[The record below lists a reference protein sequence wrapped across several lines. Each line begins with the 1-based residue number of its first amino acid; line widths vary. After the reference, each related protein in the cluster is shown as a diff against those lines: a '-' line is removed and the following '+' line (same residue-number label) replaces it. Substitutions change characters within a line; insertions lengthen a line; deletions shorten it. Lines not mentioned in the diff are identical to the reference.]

1 MEAKEILDKVKLY
14 FTELMAPVPPA
25 VPAAPTPA
33 GPMEYELKDG
43 GKVMID
49 KLEEGGIVIIDGNP
63 ALPGDLELVDG
74 TKITVADNGV
84 ITVIAMGEP
93 AAPPAP
99 DPSTEMATKFASFET
114 MTNEK
119 FANYETKFSAYE
131 QRFAD
136 YEVKMK
142 KANKVIEELLNLSQL
157 IVDAPAVPADPAV
170 RKPGAFKENEKGYS
184 SILFN

>member
-1 MEAKEILDKVKLY
+1 MEAKEILEKVKLY
-14 FTELMAPVPPA
+14 FTELMAPATPPA
-25 VPAAPTPA
+25 EPPAEPAPA
-33 GPMEYELKDG
+33 KEYELKDG

-49 KLEEGGIVIIDGNP
+49 KLEEGGIVVIDGNP
-63 ALPGDLELVDG
+63 ALPGDMELTDG

-84 ITVIAMGEP
+84 ITAIEMVEP
-93 AAPPAP
+93 AEPPAP
-99 DPSTEMATKFASFET
+99 DPSMEMATKFASFET

-157 IVDAPAVPADPAV
+157 IVDAPAAAADPAV
-170 RKPGAFKENEKGYS
+170 RKPAGFKEEQKGFS

>member
-1 MEAKEILDKVKLY
+1 MEAKEILEKVKLY
-14 FTELMAPVPPA
+14 FTELMAPAAPPA
-25 VPAAPTPA
+25 PDEPAPA
-33 GPMEYELKDG
+33 KEYELKDG

-63 ALPGDLELVDG
+63 ALPGDMELADG

-84 ITVIAMGEP
+84 ITVIEMAKPAEP
-93 AAPPAP
+93 AAP
-99 DPSTEMATKFASFET
+99 DPSVEMATKFASFET

-157 IVDAPAVPADPAV
+157 IVDAPAAAADPAV
-170 RKPGAFKENEKGYS
+170 RKPGEFKENEKGYS